1 MADCNSSLDLKLI
14 LSFANS
20 YRDLYQKGEISEE
33 QLNEILDLIENY
45 QSYAPDEFKN
55 ELNAIFPE
63 GSF

>member
-55 ELNAIFPE
+55 ELDAIFPE
-63 GSF
+63 SSS